1 MNLNRG
7 AVALGARYSDLEL
20 ARQERELRMHGRP
33 LTQDFRIRT
42 RIGDLVCGG
51 AREMVGGHVANA
63 VTRGLQRMHF
73 HACQFGE
80 DIGRVGQARPV
91 VLDVLAGG
99 EVAVTPVIF
108 AGDMGQHPHLLRIQR
123 AVGNGDA
130 QHIGMELEID
140 TVHKAQRLERVLGKL
155 AGQPALDLIA
165 KLCHAAFNKCVIE
178 LVVTVHILPQT
189 AMNAASAG
197 LKPLA

>member
-1 MNLNRG
+1 
-7 AVALGARYSDLEL
+7 
-20 ARQERELRMHGRP
+20 
-33 LTQDFRIRT
+33 
-42 RIGDLVCGG
+42 
-51 AREMVGGHVANA
+51 
-63 VTRGLQRMHF
+63 MHF

-99 EVAVTPVIF
+99 EVAITPVIF

-123 AVGNGDA
+123 TVGNGDA
-130 QHIGMELEID
+130 QHVGMELEID
-140 TVHKAQRLERVLGKL
+140 AVHQAQRLERVLGQL
-155 AGQPALDLIA
+155 AGQPALYLIA

-178 LVVTVHILPQT
+178 FVVTVHILPQT
-189 AMNAASAG
+189 AINAASAG